1 MKNRIKQMIAQSYVE
16 KGQTYKRGKIQETRK
31 VYVQLP
37 SLQLI
42 NISTCDANHEHHQ
55 VGHSMNRAPPTSE
68 QVLGSFQCRA

>member
-1 MKNRIKQMIAQSYVE
+1 MNNRIKQMIASPQSYVE
-16 KGQTYKRGKIQETRK
+16 KGQTYKIQETRK

-55 VGHSMNRAPPTSE
+55 VVIG
-68 QVLGSFQCRA
+68 